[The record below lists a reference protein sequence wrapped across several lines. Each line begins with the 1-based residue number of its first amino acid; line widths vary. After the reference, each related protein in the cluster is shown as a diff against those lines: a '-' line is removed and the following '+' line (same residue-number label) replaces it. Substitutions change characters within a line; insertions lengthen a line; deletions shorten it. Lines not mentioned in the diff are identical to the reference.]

1 MSFYAFSHGHALI
14 HYKAQH
20 RLIIQKREWSLQ
32 FVPAVLFLQ
41 RRILHKQSGYPAAA
55 TLHLVYL
62 DAARPT
68 ALLPKS

>member
-41 RRILHKQSGYPAAA
+41 RRILHK
-55 TLHLVYL
+55 
-62 DAARPT
+62 
-68 ALLPKS
+68 